1 MGSRGA
7 YVRACG
13 RSLVGSGSRPVAI
26 PSADT
31 KGLTASA
38 WSPLYQP
45 VFRALWVA
53 AVVSNVGTW
62 MHDVGAVWLMTSLT
76 PSPVMV
82 ALMQTA
88 TSLPFFLLALP
99 AGALADVVDRR
110 RLLLVAQGWMMAAA
124 AVLGVLTLAGLTTSW
139 WLLALTCALGLGAA
153 LNAPAWQAMTPEL
166 VPREEVPSAVALS
179 GVGLNLARAVGPA
192 LGGFV
197 VAAAGP
203 SAVFLL
209 NAVSCV
215 GVIVVLYRWPRA
227 LRRRALPPEHMIGA
241 MRAGVRFVWHAP
253 AFRTVLVRAAV
264 FILCGSALWALL
276 PLIARREMGLDA
288 VGYGV
293 LLGCLG
299 AGAVAGAAILPRVRQ
314 RVVVDRLAI
323 GATVVFALVTVA
335 LAALRE
341 VTWLSGVLFVGG
353 GAWIALMSSYN
364 AAAQAA
370 APAWVRARALA
381 VYLLVFQGGIAAGS
395 ALWGAVAA
403 RTGIPIALLMAGAG
417 LFLGLLAATR
427 YRLAEGARLDLT
439 PSFHWPQPAV
449 TIEPPAEHGPI
460 LVTVE
465 YRIDPVHAG
474 DFVQAMREVRLERLR
489 DGALRWELFQD
500 PADPPHYVETFL
512 VESWVEHLRQHE
524 RVTLS
529 DREAEVRARALH
541 RGPTPVAVSHLVAVH
556 RTAGK
561 YGIAHAE

>member
-1 MGSRGA
+1 
-7 YVRACG
+7 
-13 RSLVGSGSRPVAI
+13 
-26 PSADT
+26 
-31 KGLTASA
+31 
-38 WSPLYQP
+38 
-45 VFRALWVA
+45 
-53 AVVSNVGTW
+53 

-76 PSPVMV
+76 PSPILV

-110 RLLLVAQGWMMAAA
+110 RLLLAMQGWMMAAA
-124 AVLGVLTLAGLTTSW
+124 AVLGVLALLSVTTPWS
-139 WLLALTCALGLGAA
+139 LLALTFTLGLGAA
-153 LNAPAWQAMTPEL
+153 MNAPAWQAITPEL

-192 LGGFV
+192 IGGFV

-209 NAVSCV
+209 NVLSCV
-215 GVIVVLYRWPRA
+215 GVIVVLYRWQRLPR
-227 LRRRALPPEHMIGA
+227 RSALPPEHIIKA
-241 MRAGVRFVWHAP
+241 MRAGVRYVWHAP
-253 AFRTVLVRAAV
+253 ALRTVLVRAAV

-299 AGAVAGAAILPRVRQ
+299 AGAVAGAAILPWVRR
-314 RVVVDRLAI
+314 RVVVDRLAM

-335 LAALRE
+335 LATLRE
-341 VTWLSGVLFVGG
+341 GTWLYGVMFVGG

-364 AAAQAA
+364 TAAQAA

-381 VYLLVFQGGIAAGS
+381 VYLLVFQGGMAAGS
-395 ALWGAVAA
+395 ALWGAMAA
-403 RTGIPIALLMAGAG
+403 RTGIPIALLVAGAG
-417 LFLGLLAATR
+417 LLLGLLAATR
-427 YRLAEGARLDLT
+427 YRLAGGAALDLT
-439 PSFHWPQPAV
+439 PSLHWPQPAV
-449 TIEPPAEHGPI
+449 VIEPPAEQGPV

-465 YRIDPVHAG
+465 YRIDPAHAG
-474 DFVQAMREVRLERLR
+474 DFAPAMQEVRLERLR
-489 DGALRWELFQD
+489 DGALRWELFHD
-500 PADPPHYVETFL
+500 PADPQRYVETFL

-529 DREAEVRARALH
+529 DREAEASARALH
-541 RGPTPVAVSHLVAVH
+541 LGPTPVDVSHLVAV
-556 RTAGK
+556 RVTAEER
-561 YGIAHAE
+561 YS

>member
-1 MGSRGA
+1 
-7 YVRACG
+7 
-13 RSLVGSGSRPVAI
+13 
-26 PSADT
+26 
-31 KGLTASA
+31 
-38 WSPLYQP
+38 
-45 VFRALWVA
+45 
-53 AVVSNVGTW
+53 
-62 MHDVGAVWLMTSLT
+62 
-76 PSPVMV
+76 
-82 ALMQTA
+82 MQTA

-110 RLLLVAQGWMMAAA
+110 RLLLAMQGWMMVAA
-124 AVLGVLTLAGLTTSW
+124 AVLGSVTLAGLTTPWS
-139 WLLALTCALGLGAA
+139 LLALTFALGLGAA
-153 LNAPAWQAMTPEL
+153 MNAPAWQAMTPEL
-166 VPREEVPSAVALS
+166 VAREEVPAAVALS

-192 LGGFV
+192 LGGFI

-209 NAVSCV
+209 NALSCV
-215 GVIVVLYRWPRA
+215 GVVAVLYRWQWAP
-227 LRRRALPPEHMIGA
+227 RRRALPPEHMIGA

-314 RVVVDRLAI
+314 WVVVDRLAI
-323 GATVVFALVTVA
+323 GATVVLALVTMA

-341 VTWLSGVLFVGG
+341 MTWLYGVLFVGG

-381 VYLLVFQGGIAAGS
+381 VYLLVFQGGMAAGS
-395 ALWGAVAA
+395 ALWGALAA
-403 RTGIPIALLMAGAG
+403 RTGIPIALYVAGAG
-417 LFLGLLAATR
+417 LLLGLLAATR
-427 YRLAEGARLDLT
+427 YRLAEGATLDLT
-439 PSFHWPQPAV
+439 PSLHWPLPAV
-449 TIEPPAEHGPI
+449 IIEPPAEHGPV

-465 YRIDPVHAG
+465 YRIDPMHAS
-474 DFVQAMREVRLERLR
+474 DFMRAMREVRLERLR
-489 DGALRWELFQD
+489 DGALRWELFYD
-500 PADPPHYVETFL
+500 PAAPQRYVETFL

-524 RVTLS
+524 RATLS
-529 DREAEVRARALH
+529 DREAETRARALH
-541 RGPTPVAVSHLVAVH
+541 RGATPLAVSHLVAV
-556 RTAGK
+556 REA
-561 YGIAHAE
+561 AEKPV